1 MIKLTDTTAI
11 ALSLSSL
18 APFTAS
24 NLSGRPG
31 NADTEAMGSFI
42 AGWGEHI
49 RESAA
54 AAVYTVWSYGT
65 AIAWTADGT
74 HWTMLAENP
83 GKQTTAKQMGA
94 VRTALES
101 MAGDGITVAAISRNG

>member
-1 MIKLTDTTAI
+1 MIKISDTAAI

-24 NLSGRPG
+24 NFSGRPG
-31 NADTEAMGSFI
+31 NADTEAVGSFI

-54 AAVYTVWSYGT
+54 AAKYAVWSYGT
-65 AIAWTADGT
+65 AIGWTADGT
-74 HWTMLAENP
+74 HWTVLAENP
-83 GKQTTAKQMGA
+83 GKQTTAKQMSA
-94 VRTALES
+94 LRSALES
-101 MAGDGITVAAISRNG
+101 MSGDGITVATISRKG